1 MSADT
6 STGVVGVVKRLLG
19 IRTEAQQ
26 GADVVSSSDGLST
39 ASTPPAKR
47 AVAFVGPVEIE
58 ELAAALL
65 PDFYV
70 EDLNDVIGEDGVQCD
85 ALQEEVV
92 EDDARVRRER
102 KRIKLRLGVRVKR
115 GQVEEEEEVVVEV
128 PQVPLASVVDIGLT
142 LSHIHAFDSALQ
154 KAAGDADLTQQSSGV
169 LAVCDI
175 PKVAEETQA
184 ELVKVFD
191 HMMATFE
198 RPCFRERYGQTRGD
212 RRERKLHFGGSVP
225 SYFANVVEQS
235 IHRRKVLSMAG
246 MRNLIGEGRRIYEEL
261 AATKFASDPEMY
273 CGNVGVNRMR
283 EVTGNTVDLDTCVLR
298 PSDRATMVAINAVN
312 AKAGV
317 PTWEC
322 HSEFSSSE
330 QAYDIA
336 DQAARTLTEQFI
348 KDMKMTEAEAK
359 ERRIHSSQFERPV
372 PMATHNTHRG
382 KWPVWHYVNVGID
395 SFHANVPNMH
405 DVNGALLRSP
415 MHCVQGYLHVHQLA
429 ASKPTQEEQEAAL
442 DTYLDRFFEDA
453 VADSC
458 FNMKWKALEEFN
470 MQLAHER
477 TLVHLIEVT
486 QADHQTVFSAIMDRD
501 DADATEER
509 AELFRL
515 LDGKQAYSVVDK
527 AVRSITRQDIDAW
540 AADASVVL

>member
-1 MSADT
+1 MLLRRVSSGSFKAPRSTEASNVDGAQAVPVADGSAE
-6 STGVVGVVKRLLG
+6 SGKRVAVRRVRKRLAL
-19 IRTEAQQ
+19 R
-26 GADVVSSSDGLST
+26 
-39 ASTPPAKR
+39 PPASASKKR
-47 AVAFVGPVEIE
+47 RLTDSLRSI
-58 ELAAALL
+58 
-65 PDFYV
+65 
-70 EDLNDVIGEDGVQCD
+70 QMKRC
-85 ALQEEVV
+85 
-92 EDDARVRRER
+92 EDDEDD
-102 KRIKLRLGVRVKR
+102 G
-115 GQVEEEEEVVVEV
+115 EEEEEGEEEEGEEGGEGEGAGGEVAVV
-128 PQVPLASVVDIGLT
+128 QVPLASVVDIGLT

-154 KAAGDADLTQQSSGV
+154 KAAGDADLTRQSSGV

-372 PMATHNTHRG
+372 PMATQNTHRG
-382 KWPVWHYVNVGID
+382 KWPVWHYVNYDVVD

-486 QADHQTVFSAIMDRD
+486 QAEHQTVFSAIMDRD